1 MEKLTRLEKMVL
13 NAIRDND
20 FNDGLEYGTWL
31 FCATDYS
38 GLDTK
43 QARGALSSV
52 IKKGLVSVDINKG
65 HAGGPDE
72 STVWFTD
79 AGEALFNNADGEE
92 CRWGGPRLLK
102 IEEEEQMSLSFEEV
116 MDIIKEAAEE
126 TAEQETKPVKK
137 ERKTKKAE
145 EYVEVLAFT
154 GMSLGRFKVI
164 KRTKKEVTVVTK
176 SGKEMVFDLKTGYQ
190 TNAKKEAFRN
200 KIVIG

>member
-1 MEKLTRLEKMVL
+1 MEKLTRMKNIVL

-52 IKKGLVSVDINKG
+52 IKKGLVNVDINKG

-72 STVWFTD
+72 STVWFTY

-137 ERKTKKAE
+137 
-145 EYVEVLAFT
+145 
-154 GMSLGRFKVI
+154 
-164 KRTKKEVTVVTK
+164 KET
-176 SGKEMVFDLKTGYQ
+176 DLDEFLQ
-190 TNAKKEAFRN
+190 QQSSSNSSFLNDADLSSDEDDDDLMRMEF
-200 KIVIG
+200 